1 MKTKE
6 KVDYWALIPD
16 EFKASV
22 IAKEIVNYRKNPT
35 PKTSVDVF
43 DFFEIKDKAKLS
55 DVIEELKDIQE
66 NHGHKYDDLIILN
79 YQYYDSSELSIQGVN
94 YLSDEEIIA
103 NVIRDARHHYNSYKR
118 SISKEI
124 KEREEYERLKKKF
137 ENK

>member
-22 IAKEIVNYRKNPT
+22 IAKEIINYRKNPIA
-35 PKTSVDVF
+35 KTSVDVF
-43 DFFEIKDKAKLS
+43 DFFDIKDKTKLS
-55 DVIEELKDIQE
+55 DVIEELKNIQE
-66 NHGHKYDDLIILN
+66 DHRHKYDDLVISV
-79 YQYYDSSELSIQGVN
+79 YQYYDDYSLSINGVN
-94 YLSDEEIIA
+94 YLTDEEIIA

-118 SISKEI
+118 SLFKEI